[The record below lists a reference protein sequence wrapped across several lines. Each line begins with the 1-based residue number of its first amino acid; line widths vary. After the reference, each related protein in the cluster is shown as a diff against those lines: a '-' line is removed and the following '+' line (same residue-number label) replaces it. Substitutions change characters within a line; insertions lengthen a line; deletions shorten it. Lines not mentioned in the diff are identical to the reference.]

1 MKKVILTTMMF
12 CSVYGFSQDFK
23 FGVKGGLNVASQDIT
38 VQAYQGVNTS
48 LKNVIGINIGVF
60 GQIKVSEKFYL
71 QPELFYSMQGQ
82 ALEIVYNGQKATQTL
97 EVNYIVLPVMAK
109 YYTGKKFSIQAGPQL
124 AMLVAATEKID
135 SSISGLPSSS
145 TEAKSNYNST
155 DFGLNFGLGYEI
167 SKNVSL
173 ATRYNIGF
181 SDVEKTV
188 SPGTSA
194 SKNRVFSIGVEYKF

>member
-12 CSVYGFSQDFK
+12 CSIYGFSQDFK

-38 VQAYQGVNTS
+38 VQDNEGISTS

-60 GQIKVSEKFYL
+60 GQFKVSEKFYL

-82 ALEIVYNGQKATQTL
+82 ALEIVFDGQMAVLTQ

-124 AMLVAATEKID
+124 GLLVAATKKAD
-135 SSISGLPSSS
+135 SSIPWLPSSS
-145 TEAKSNYNST
+145 EEAKSNYNST
-155 DFGLNFGLGYEI
+155 DFGLNFGLSYDF

-173 ATRYNIGF
+173 ATRYYIGL
-181 SDVEKTV
+181 SDAKKIV
-188 SPGTSA
+188 SEESSA
-194 SKNRVFSIGVEYKF
+194 SKNRVFSLGVEYKF

>member
-38 VQAYQGVNTS
+38 VPTAPGLTTS
-48 LKNVIGINIGVF
+48 LISVIGINFGVF
-60 GQIKVSEKFYL
+60 GQYKVSEKFYL

-82 ALEIVYNGQKATQTL
+82 SLEIGVNGQKAVATL

-109 YYTGKKFSIQAGPQL
+109 YYASKKFSIQAGPQL
-124 AMLVAATEKID
+124 AMLITATDKID
-135 SSISGLPSSS
+135 SSITGLPSSS
-145 TEAKSNYNST
+145 TESKSSYNST
-155 DFGLNFGLGYEI
+155 DFGLNLGLGYDF
-167 SKNVSL
+167 SNNVSL

-181 SDVEKTV
+181 SDVEKSV
-188 SPGTSA
+188 PAGTSA